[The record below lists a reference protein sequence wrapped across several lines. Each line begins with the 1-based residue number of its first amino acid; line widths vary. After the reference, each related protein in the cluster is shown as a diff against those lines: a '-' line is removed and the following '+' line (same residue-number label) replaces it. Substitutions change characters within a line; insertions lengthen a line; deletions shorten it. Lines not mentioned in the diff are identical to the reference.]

1 MCGCHG
7 ATFNGGDYMA
17 KITKLKCIGECGK
30 EMAMNSFYVSHSWLY
45 KNNSGRMPICKE
57 CFYNEYRKL
66 LIFYNDEVKALYHIC
81 MKLDIYYDKELI
93 NKSQENIANDE
104 LGLLKTYMKNVNSL
118 RQYKGKCSV
127 ESTSHEILDVNA
139 INEIE
144 EKYIK
149 EIEEFKNIEVEYK
162 FESKKITKDIRRKW
176 GNEYSEEEC
185 VLLEDYYDYYFN
197 TYNHD
202 NDPTKLDHI
211 REVCTFKLIIAE
223 AKRTKPINYQ
233 LIEKFHNLIR
243 QTLNSAGLSPSQ
255 RRGAGESHDEIFG
268 KKVYLYETER
278 PIPEVQDELK
288 DVDKFWKYIL
298 RYIIKPFAMV
308 KGFAKG
314 EYSIDEGDKVE
325 LNNELINHLGKEVID
340 NE

>member
-1 MCGCHG
+1 M
-7 ATFNGGDYMA
+7 T

-30 EMAMNSFYVSHSWLY
+30 EMTMNSFYVSHSWLY

-144 EKYIK
+144 EKYLDI
-149 EIEEFKNIEVEYK
+149 IEEYKNSKVVDEEDYDFDSIKIPGHVKKRWGSGYTNEEYLYLEDNYMEFYDTYSHETPAEKMLLMNISRSLLEGERSRKAGKIKDYENMMKLVSSMLTDANIKPSQKKNKGDEIGECFGVFIENIEKNEPIGEAIDE
-162 FESKKITKDIRRKW
+162 FEDADGIGKLFERQFVRNFARVF
-176 GNEYSEEEC
+176 GL
-185 VLLEDYYDYYFN
+185 VG
-197 TYNHD
+197 D
-202 NDPTKLDHI
+202 ND
-211 REVCTFKLIIAE
+211 E
-223 AKRTKPINYQ
+223 
-233 LIEKFHNLIR
+233 
-243 QTLNSAGLSPSQ
+243 
-255 RRGAGESHDEIFG
+255 
-268 KKVYLYETER
+268 
-278 PIPEVQDELK
+278 
-288 DVDKFWKYIL
+288 
-298 RYIIKPFAMV
+298 
-308 KGFAKG
+308 
-314 EYSIDEGDKVE
+314 
-325 LNNELINHLGKEVID
+325 NED
-340 NE
+340 